1 MEMNMAKFSEK
12 LAELIE
18 LAKKKK
24 NVLEYQEINDFFK
37 DFPLDA
43 EHMDKVF
50 DYLDPS
56 RENYQRLLLNSLS
69 MLPVCDEI
77 RIRETMYLCKELNR
91 SEEAIKILED
101 IILEANESDDE
112 RLIEQVIKVLFRI
125 MQESDGIEWYCALSR
140 KYPDIIEMILELG
153 LRYNTGPEYER
164 RYPAKLLTDIYWQQI
179 YDNAGENVM

>member
-50 DYLDPS
+50 DYL
-56 RENYQRLLLNSLS
+56 
-69 MLPVCDEI
+69 
-77 RIRETMYLCKELNR
+77 
-91 SEEAIKILED
+91 
-101 IILEANESDDE
+101 EANGVD
-112 RLIEQVIKVLFRI
+112 VLRI
-125 MQESDGIEWYCALSR
+125 QT
-140 KYPDIIEMILELG
+140 MIWM
-153 LRYNTGPEYER
+153 T
-164 RYPAKLLTDIYWQQI
+164 
-179 YDNAGENVM
+179 

>member
-50 DYLDPS
+50 DYL
-56 RENYQRLLLNSLS
+56 
-69 MLPVCDEI
+69 
-77 RIRETMYLCKELNR
+77 
-91 SEEAIKILED
+91 
-101 IILEANESDDE
+101 EANGVDVLRIQDNDMDDLYNHVLTTLE
-112 RLIEQVIKVLFRI
+112 NAYDALCQTRDGYTVATNMRKSVI
-125 MQESDGIEWYCALSR
+125 D
-140 KYPDIIEMILELG
+140 D
-153 LRYNTGPEYER
+153 YE
-164 RYPAKLLTDIYWQQI
+164 
-179 YDNAGENVM
+179 EE